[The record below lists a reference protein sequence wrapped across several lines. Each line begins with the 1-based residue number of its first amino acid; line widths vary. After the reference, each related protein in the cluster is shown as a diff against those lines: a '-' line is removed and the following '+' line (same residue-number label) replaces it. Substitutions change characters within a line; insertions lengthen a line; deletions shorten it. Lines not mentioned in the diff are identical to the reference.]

1 METAALTSPQ
11 GAVVRGIVGQRET
24 YRAYRAY
31 RALFCGNPRLL
42 RMGKRPGSRLFF
54 GPLGDLVRLVRLVRT
69 KLQPATGATDDK
81 AEGDSSMGERL
92 LDRRLKSQES
102 PLLAPACMLAMHD

>member
-11 GAVVRGIVGQRET
+11 GAVVRGIVGQRAT

-31 RALFCGNPRLL
+31 RALFSRNPLLL
-42 RMGKRPGSRLFF
+42 RTGKLPGNRCFV
-54 GPLGDLVRLVRLVRT
+54 GPLGDLMRLVRT

-81 AEGDSSMGERL
+81 AEGDSSMGERVIAQKAKVPRVAAL
-92 LDRRLKSQES
+92 GSCLY
-102 PLLAPACMLAMHD
+102 ACHA